1 MQIVTLKIE
10 DNTKLTKLL
19 NEGFKRS
26 IYWNKYKV
34 IFKNY
39 NNEYIRERIDPS
51 FQGVNKLFVL
61 PYASGDNITNE
72 NSYKKYFLP
81 RIKINYNIE
90 IDGRNF
96 YDQPINDSI
105 KQYDEV
111 RKISTG
117 KGDDYTT
124 ACLLDFAYFEKN
136 YKIIAADLSKQ
147 KVLDA
152 DSRAIQQI
160 IFTGPTDAQI
170 RVLLYPRAIKRN
182 DTRIFK
188 RNNKSFVDT
197 LVINFVA

>member
-124 ACLLDFAYFEKN
+124 GCLLDFAYFEKN

-160 IFTGPTDAQI
+160 IFTGHTNAQI
-170 RVLLYPRAIKRN
+170 RVYYILKQ
-182 DTRIFK
+182 
-188 RNNKSFVDT
+188 S
-197 LVINFVA
+197 